1 MTLSVADTVAAAS
14 AHLGAGKSGEAA
26 VLLDAALAAAPQDVN
41 LLHLRGLAAAQ
52 GGDAALSLDYFGRAL
67 RQVPGHP
74 AILQNRAISLYRLGR
89 LAEALADFDAVIARQ
104 PLPPNLARYRA
115 ACLAALGRL
124 AEARTLY
131 LALLP
136 ALAGDGETLANL
148 ATVELRLGQ
157 ELATQGRPEE
167 ALAVFDATAGR
178 GKENPALARHR
189 APLLVQLGRYEE
201 ALPLLDALIAADPAD
216 AASRGNRGAALEG
229 LDRLEEALADC
240 QAALALQD
248 DNAVFHRNLANV
260 LRRLDRPEEALAAAE
275 RAVALAP
282 ASAEAHDMHGIVL
295 QGLKRYGEAHEA
307 HVAAL
312 RLEPRRLETLRN
324 LGVCLFERGLMF
336 DALDAQTLVLKQA
349 PDDFNTITAR
359 AMTLFTIGRT
369 EEAITALDRALELQ
383 PGSAPAESNRLFFL
397 SHLTGSRSHD
407 VLEAA
412 RRWHRR
418 HIVEA
423 GIAPLPQ
430 GPARPALVTGR
441 RLRIGYISP
450 DFHHHAVSSFM
461 LPLLEAHD
469 RQVVEVFGYANVGAP
484 DRITQACEAAS
495 EHWRSVHGLTTR
507 EMADVIA
514 ADGLDILVDLAG
526 HTRNNVLPVFGY
538 RPAPVQATYLGYFAT
553 TGMPEIDYWI
563 TDEMLHP
570 ADTAEQTV
578 EKIWRLPRCYVAYRP
593 LKATPPLDGAPPRDP
608 GQPVTFGSFNA
619 ARKIGAET
627 VALWAGVLRAVPGS
641 QLLLKSGSFAD
652 RRVGDDLRAAFA
664 REDID
669 PARIVT
675 LGQTKSYEDH
685 LALYGR
691 IDVALDTFPVTGA
704 TTTADTLWMG
714 VPVVTLAGRSKV
726 ERMSAT
732 QLAAIGH
739 EDWIAGSAAEFAAIA
754 ARLAGQVAALHAGRA
769 ALRQRFLASS
779 LGDAAGIARA
789 LEAAYLD
796 MASRAGL

>member
-1 MTLSVADTVAAAS
+1 MTVTAAEAVATASV
-14 AHLGAGKSGEAA
+14 HLGAGKSGEAA
-26 VLLDAALAAAPQDVN
+26 AVLDAALASAPQDVN

-52 GGDAALSLDYFGRAL
+52 GGNAALSLDYFARAL
-67 RQVPGHP
+67 KQVPGHP

-89 LAEALADFDAVIARQ
+89 LAEALTDFEAVAARQ
-104 PLPPNLARYRA
+104 ALPPNLARYRA

-136 ALAGDGETLANL
+136 ALANDAETVTNL
-148 ATVELRLGQ
+148 INVELRLGQ
-157 ELATQGRPEE
+157 ALAAEGRPEE
-167 ALAVFDATAGR
+167 ALAVFDSAAGR
-178 GKENPALARHR
+178 GAEKHLVARLR
-189 APLLVQLGRYEE
+189 APLLVQLGRHEE
-201 ALPLLDALIAADPAD
+201 ALPLLEALIAADPAD
-216 AASRGNRGAALEG
+216 AASLGNRGAALEG

-240 QAALALQD
+240 HAALALED
-248 DNAVFHRNLANV
+248 GNAVLQRNLANV
-260 LRRLDRPEEALAAAE
+260 LRRLDRPEDALAAAE
-275 RAVALAP
+275 RAVELAP

-307 HVAAL
+307 HVTAL
-312 RLEPRRLETLRN
+312 RLDPQRLETLRN

-336 DALDAQTLVLKQA
+336 DALDAQDLVLKRA
-349 PDDFNTITAR
+349 TDDFNTITAR

-369 EEAITALDRALELQ
+369 EEAIAALDRALELQ

-397 SHLTGSRSHD
+397 SHLTGSRSGD
-407 VLEAA
+407 VAAAA
-412 RRWHRR
+412 RRWHQR
-418 HIVEA
+418 HIIEA
-423 GIAPLPQ
+423 GIKPLAR
-430 GPARPALVTGR
+430 GGSRPALSTGR

-469 RQVVEVFGYANVGAP
+469 RQVVEVFGYANVAAP
-484 DRITQACEAAS
+484 DRITAACEAAS

-507 EMADVIA
+507 EMAELIA
-514 ADGLDILVDLAG
+514 GDGLDILIDLAG

-570 ADTAEQTV
+570 ADSAEQTV

-593 LKATPPLDGAPPRDP
+593 LKITPPLEDPKPRDP

-619 ARKIGAET
+619 ARKIGTET
-627 VALWAGVLRAVPGS
+627 VALWAGALRAVPGS

-652 RRVGDDLRAAFA
+652 RRVGNDLRAAFA
-664 REDID
+664 REGID
-669 PARIVT
+669 PARITT
-675 LGQTKSYEDH
+675 LGQTRSYEEH

-691 IDVALDTFPVTGA
+691 IDIALDTFPVTGA

-739 EDWIAGSAAEFAAIA
+739 QDWIAATPEEFAAIA
-754 ARLAGQVAALHAGRA
+754 VRLAGKVTALHAGRA
-769 ALRQRFLASS
+769 ALRERFLASP

-789 LEAAYLD
+789 LESAFLEMAA
-796 MASRAGL
+796 RAGL